1 MSMELIGMLA
11 VGATIAGL
19 NLLSFRSLRREI
31 ENLRSELR
39 GEIES
44 LRNEFRSEIA
54 NLHEGIRAVNERL
67 DALSDRVSALA
78 ERVAKLEGLLEGLR
92 ETFRREAEAV

>member
-1 MSMELIGMLA
+1 MSMELIGILA

-31 ENLRSELR
+31 ENLR
-39 GEIES
+39 G
-44 LRNEFRSEIA
+44 EFRSEIA

-78 ERVAKLEGLLEGLR
+78 ERMAKLEGLLEGLR